1 MLAHIPG
8 GNLKFPWRGIMFNH
22 SNKVMK
28 KNIQKLNR
36 IMIKMK
42 LACLVVLLTCSGL
55 SAKVWSQQER
65 INLKFEQVSFVQLF
79 DLIQQKTNLKFV
91 FNHEDVQ
98 EFKTNKQDFTSKTVK
113 EILDVVFK
121 GKPLTYEVLADHIVI
136 SRVMEEK
143 KKTIKGSVV
152 DDTGVPLP
160 GVTIRL
166 KNTQLGVSTDV
177 DGCFTI
183 LVPEKDNAIFVFSF
197 VGMITKEVKWNGEEN
212 LKVILKQDLKEMEE
226 VVVTGYFNKSK
237 ESFTGAAR
245 TITAEELQMGGNQ
258 NILTALQNVDPS
270 FMKIENNL
278 AGSNPNVVP
287 EFQIRGAGSISGI
300 ESEYEGNPNSPVFIV
315 DGFETTAEKVYD
327 MDPYRVASITLLK
340 DAAATAIYGSRASN
354 GVVVITTNAPA
365 NGKMQVSYNVDA
377 SFYIADLSDYN
388 VCNAVEKLEIEKAAG
403 MYTSTAVNQ
412 QITLNKW
419 YSEKLA
425 NIKKGYDTY
434 WLDKPLDAVAVAHKH
449 SLRLDGGNEN
459 IRYGIELGYSNTPGV
474 MKESGRRRLALGM
487 ELQYIY
493 KGLTFRNN
501 LTYSNVKA
509 TNSPYGSFSVYAGLN
524 PYVRYKDDDGNYIY
538 KVDKY
543 IPIGGGGLG
552 VEYFNPLYNTTL
564 NTRDE
569 EKYNDVTNNFGV
581 DWTIMDGLRL
591 KGSFSFTH
599 QNTYKD
605 NFKPAKHTDFATYD
619 DDNFDRRGAYV
630 GARGEKYSYEA
641 SLIMTYFYQMEKH
654 VLNANLGWNLQE
666 SVTREFTV
674 KTEGFPNENLDYI
687 SFATQYEKAGS
698 PSGDEYTSRLVGFL
712 GNVNYSYDER
722 YLLDLSF
729 REDASSRFGSDKR
742 WAPFWSVGLGW
753 NLQNES
759 FLKDVTFINRL
770 KIRGSYGLTGSQ
782 NYNPYQAMTTYK
794 YLTGER
800 YHHTVGAE
808 VLALGNEKLGWQRTL
823 QQNYGLDIDLWDERI
838 NFTGNYYVKLSKDV
852 LTAVTLPPSLGFGSY
867 MDNLGEVK
875 NYGYELS
882 LRVAL
887 LKNPSKQLYWSV
899 NATALH
905 NKNKLMKISNALRAY
920 NDDQDEDT
928 MSGSKKKE
936 SNRPKVRYI
945 EGKSMN
951 SIWVNQSLGV
961 DPATGYELFQAVN
974 GDIVTTWSTDNYV
987 IGGCTDSDLEG
998 TFGTN
1003 LVWKGF
1009 QLNAIFRYNYGGQVY
1024 NQTLVDKVQD
1034 ADLRKNVDRRVFED
1048 RWQKPGDKVM
1058 FTRLIGGATAN
1069 ATSVTKPT
1077 SRFVEDNNW
1086 LELSTLN
1093 VSYEFNMN
1101 WMKKV
1106 GLKRLKALFYMNDVF
1121 RVSTVKQ
1128 ERGIAYP
1135 FARNFSIG
1143 LQARF

>member
-1 MLAHIPG
+1 MRKKR
-8 GNLKFPWRGIMFNH
+8 KFQQTLR
-22 SNKVMK
+22 
-28 KNIQKLNR
+28 
-36 IMIKMK
+36 KMK
-42 LACLVVLLTCSGL
+42 LLAFFMLLGFCACHATISAQEARIDLKMSDATLSQVFRNIEQLTEYMFIYKS
-55 SAKVWSQQER
+55 
-65 INLKFEQVSFVQLF
+65 
-79 DLIQQKTNLKFV
+79 
-91 FNHEDVQ
+91 EDVQ
-98 EFKTNKQDFTSKTVK
+98 SIQHINVDVRQTMVRDVLEKCLENTGLSFLFKENVIIIQKKTT
-113 EILDVVFK
+113 DQ
-121 GKPLTYEVLADHIVI
+121 
-136 SRVMEEK
+136 EK
-143 KKTIKGSVV
+143 KENRI
-152 DDTGVPLP
+152 TGKVTDEKKDPLP
-160 GVTIRL
+160 GVTVII
-166 KNTQLGVSTDV
+166 KGTKLGTVTDV
-177 DGCFTI
+177 DGKYT
-183 LVPEKDNAIFVFSF
+183 LAVPVGNNALVFSMI
-197 VGMITKEVKWNGEEN
+197 GMKQKEE
-212 LKVILKQDLKEMEE
+212 VIGKRTQIDVVMEE
-226 VVVTGYFNKSK
+226 EISELEDVVVTGYYTQAKN
-237 ESFTGAAR
+237 SFTGAAR

-270 FMKIENNL
+270 FMKIDNNL

-300 ESEYEGNPNSPVFIV
+300 ESEYEGNPNTPVFIV

-388 VCNAVEKLEIEKAAG
+388 VCNAVEKLEIEKLAG
-403 MYTSTAVNQ
+403 MYTSKSVNQ
-412 QITLNKW
+412 QLTLNKW
-419 YSEKLA
+419 YNEKLA
-425 NIKKGYDTY
+425 NIERGYDTY
-434 WLDKPLDAVAVAHKH
+434 WLDKPLDAVAVANKH
-449 SLRLDGGNEN
+449 SLRLDGGNDN

-493 KGLTFRNN
+493 KNLTFRNN

-509 TNSPYGSFSVYAGLN
+509 INSPYGSFSVYTKRN

-538 KVDKY
+538 KVDEY
-543 IPIGGGGLG
+543 VPIGGGGLG
-552 VEYFNPLYNTTL
+552 KDYYNPLYNTTL
-564 NTRDE
+564 NTTDE

-581 DWTIMDGLRL
+581 DWSIMDGLRL

-605 NFKPAKHTDFATYD
+605 NFKPAKHTDFADYED
-619 DDNFDRRGAYV
+619 DDFDRRGSYV
-630 GARGEKYSYEA
+630 GSRGENYSYDA
-641 SLIMTYFYQMEKH
+641 SLVMTYFYQLEKH
-654 VLNANLGWNLQE
+654 VINANLGWNLQE

-687 SFATQYEKAGS
+687 SFATQYEKDGS
-698 PSGDEYTSRLVGFL
+698 PAGDEYTSRLVGFL
-712 GNVNYSYDER
+712 GNLNYSYDER

-753 NLQNES
+753 NLHNEG
-759 FLKDVTFINRL
+759 FLKNVTFINRL

-808 VLALGNEKLGWQRTL
+808 VMALGNEKLGWQRTL
-823 QQNYGLDIDLWDERI
+823 QQNYGVDIDLWDERI
-838 NFTGNYYVKLSKDV
+838 NFTGNYYIKLSKDV
-852 LTAVTLPPSLGFGSY
+852 LTTVTLPPSLGFNSY

-875 NYGYELS
+875 NYGYELN

-887 LKNPSKQLYWSV
+887 VKNLSKQLYWSV

-905 NKNKLMKISNALRAY
+905 NKNKLLKISNALRAY
-920 NDDQDEDT
+920 NDNQDEDT
-928 MSGSKKKE
+928 MSGSKSKE
-936 SNRPKVRYI
+936 SNRPKVRYV

-961 DPATGYELFQAVN
+961 DPATGNELFQAVN

-1003 LVWKGF
+1003 LAWKGL
-1009 QLNAIFRYNYGGQVY
+1009 QLNVIFRYSYGGQIY

-1034 ADLRKNVDRRVFED
+1034 ADLRENVDRRVFEE
-1048 RWQKPGDKVM
+1048 RWQKPGDRVM
-1058 FTRLIGGATAN
+1058 FTKLIGGATAN

-1077 SRFVEDNNW
+1077 SRFIEDNNW

-1093 VSYEFNMN
+1093 LSYEFKMP
-1101 WMKKV
+1101 WMKKI

-1128 ERGIAYP
+1128 ERGIDYP

>member
-1 MLAHIPG
+1 MRKKR
-8 GNLKFPWRGIMFNH
+8 KFQQTLR
-22 SNKVMK
+22 
-28 KNIQKLNR
+28 
-36 IMIKMK
+36 KMK
-42 LACLVVLLTCSGL
+42 LLTLFMLLGFCTCHATISAQEARIDLKMSDATL
-55 SAKVWSQQER
+55 SQVFR
-65 INLKFEQVSFVQLF
+65 NIEQLTEYMFIYKS
-79 DLIQQKTNLKFV
+79 
-91 FNHEDVQ
+91 EDVQ
-98 EFKTNKQDFTSKTVK
+98 SIQHINVDVRQTMVRDVLEKCLENTGLSFLFKENVIIIQKKTT
-113 EILDVVFK
+113 DQ
-121 GKPLTYEVLADHIVI
+121 
-136 SRVMEEK
+136 EK
-143 KKTIKGSVV
+143 KENRI
-152 DDTGVPLP
+152 TGKVTDEKKEPLP
-160 GVTIRL
+160 GVTVII
-166 KNTQLGVSTDV
+166 KGTKLGTVTDV
-177 DGCFTI
+177 DGKYT
-183 LVPEKDNAIFVFSF
+183 LAVPVGNNALVFSMI
-197 VGMITKEVKWNGEEN
+197 GMKQKEE
-212 LKVILKQDLKEMEE
+212 VIGKRTQIDVVMEE
-226 VVVTGYFNKSK
+226 EISELEDVVVTGYYTQAKN
-237 ESFTGAAR
+237 SFTGAAR

-270 FMKIENNL
+270 FMKIDNNL

-300 ESEYEGNPNSPVFIV
+300 ESEYEGNPNTPVFIV

-388 VCNAVEKLEIEKAAG
+388 VCNAVEKLEIEKLAG
-403 MYTSTAVNQ
+403 MYTSKSVNQ
-412 QITLNKW
+412 QLTLNKW
-419 YSEKLA
+419 YNEKLA
-425 NIKKGYDTY
+425 NIERGYDTY
-434 WLDKPLDAVAVAHKH
+434 WLDKPLDAVAVANKH
-449 SLRLDGGNEN
+449 SLRLDGGNDN

-493 KGLTFRNN
+493 KNLTFRNN

-509 TNSPYGSFSVYAGLN
+509 TNSPYGSFSVYTKRN

-538 KVDKY
+538 KVDEY
-543 IPIGGGGLG
+543 VPIGGGGLG
-552 VEYFNPLYNTTL
+552 KDYYNPLYNTTL
-564 NTRDE
+564 NTTDE

-581 DWTIMDGLRL
+581 DWSIMDGLRL

-605 NFKPAKHTDFATYD
+605 NFKPAKHTDFADYED
-619 DDNFDRRGAYV
+619 DDFDRRGSYV
-630 GARGEKYSYEA
+630 GSRGENYSYDA
-641 SLIMTYFYQMEKH
+641 SLVMTYFYQLEKH
-654 VLNANLGWNLQE
+654 VINANLGWNLQE

-687 SFATQYEKAGS
+687 SFATQYEKDGS
-698 PSGDEYTSRLVGFL
+698 PAGDEYTSRLVGFL
-712 GNVNYSYDER
+712 GNLNYSYDER

-753 NLQNES
+753 NLHNEG
-759 FLKDVTFINRL
+759 FLKNVTFINRL

-808 VLALGNEKLGWQRTL
+808 VMALGNEKLGWQRTL
-823 QQNYGLDIDLWDERI
+823 QQNYGVDIDLWDERI
-838 NFTGNYYVKLSKDV
+838 NFTGNYYIKLSKDV
-852 LTAVTLPPSLGFGSY
+852 LTTVTLPPSLGFNSY

-875 NYGYELS
+875 NYGYELN

-887 LKNPSKQLYWSV
+887 VKNLSKQLYWSV

-905 NKNKLMKISNALRAY
+905 NKNKLLKISNALRAY
-920 NDDQDEDT
+920 NDNQDEDT
-928 MSGSKKKE
+928 MSGSKSKE
-936 SNRPKVRYI
+936 SNRPKVRYV

-961 DPATGYELFQAVN
+961 DPATGNELFQAVN

-1003 LVWKGF
+1003 LAWKGL
-1009 QLNAIFRYNYGGQVY
+1009 QLNVIFRYSYGGQIY

-1034 ADLRKNVDRRVFED
+1034 ADLRENVDRRVFEE
-1048 RWQKPGDKVM
+1048 RWQKPGDRVM
-1058 FTRLIGGATAN
+1058 FTKLIGGATAN

-1077 SRFVEDNNW
+1077 SRFIEDNNW

-1093 VSYEFNMN
+1093 LSYEFKMP
-1101 WMKKV
+1101 WMKKI

-1128 ERGIAYP
+1128 ERGIDYP

>member
-1 MLAHIPG
+1 MRKKR
-8 GNLKFPWRGIMFNH
+8 KFQQTLR
-22 SNKVMK
+22 
-28 KNIQKLNR
+28 
-36 IMIKMK
+36 KMK
-42 LACLVVLLTCSGL
+42 LLAFFMLLGFCACHATISAQEARIDLKMSDATLSQVFRNIEQLTEYMFIYKS
-55 SAKVWSQQER
+55 
-65 INLKFEQVSFVQLF
+65 
-79 DLIQQKTNLKFV
+79 
-91 FNHEDVQ
+91 EDVQ
-98 EFKTNKQDFTSKTVK
+98 SIQHINVDVRQTMVRDVLEKCLENTGLSFLFKENVIIIQKKTT
-113 EILDVVFK
+113 DQ
-121 GKPLTYEVLADHIVI
+121 
-136 SRVMEEK
+136 EK
-143 KKTIKGSVV
+143 KENRI
-152 DDTGVPLP
+152 TGKVTDEKKEPLP
-160 GVTIRL
+160 GVTVII
-166 KNTQLGVSTDV
+166 KGTKLGTVTDV
-177 DGCFTI
+177 DGKYT
-183 LVPEKDNAIFVFSF
+183 LAVPVGNNALVFSMI
-197 VGMITKEVKWNGEEN
+197 GMKQKEE
-212 LKVILKQDLKEMEE
+212 VIGKRTQIDVVMEE
-226 VVVTGYFNKSK
+226 EISELEDVVVTGYYTQAKN
-237 ESFTGAAR
+237 SFTGAAR

-270 FMKIENNL
+270 FMKIDNNL

-300 ESEYEGNPNSPVFIV
+300 ESEYEGNPNTPVFIV

-327 MDPYRVASITLLK
+327 MDPYRVASITVLK

-377 SFYIADLSDYN
+377 SFYIADLSVYN
-388 VCNAVEKLEIEKAAG
+388 VCNAVEKLEIEKLAG
-403 MYTSTAVNQ
+403 MYTSKSVNQ
-412 QITLNKW
+412 QLTLNKW
-419 YSEKLA
+419 YNEKLA
-425 NIKKGYDTY
+425 NIERGYDTY
-434 WLDKPLDAVAVAHKH
+434 WLDKPLDAVAVANKH
-449 SLRLDGGNEN
+449 SLRLDGGNDN

-493 KGLTFRNN
+493 KNLTFRNN

-509 TNSPYGSFSVYAGLN
+509 INSPYGSFSVYTKRN

-538 KVDKY
+538 KVDEY
-543 IPIGGGGLG
+543 VPIGGGGLG
-552 VEYFNPLYNTTL
+552 KDYYNPLYNTTL
-564 NTRDE
+564 NTTDE

-581 DWTIMDGLRL
+581 DWSIMDGLRL

-605 NFKPAKHTDFATYD
+605 NFKPAKHTDFADYED
-619 DDNFDRRGAYV
+619 DDFDRRGSYV
-630 GARGEKYSYEA
+630 GSRGENYSYDA
-641 SLIMTYFYQMEKH
+641 SLVMTYFYQLEKH
-654 VLNANLGWNLQE
+654 VINANLGWNLQE

-687 SFATQYEKAGS
+687 SFATQYEKDGS
-698 PSGDEYTSRLVGFL
+698 PAGDEYTSRLVGFL
-712 GNVNYSYDER
+712 GNLNYSYDER

-753 NLQNES
+753 NLHNEG
-759 FLKDVTFINRL
+759 FLKNVTFINRL

-808 VLALGNEKLGWQRTL
+808 VMALGNEKLGWQRTL
-823 QQNYGLDIDLWDERI
+823 QQNYGVDIDLWDERI
-838 NFTGNYYVKLSKDV
+838 NFTGNYYIKLSKDV
-852 LTAVTLPPSLGFGSY
+852 LTTVTLPPSLGFNSY

-875 NYGYELS
+875 NYGYELN

-887 LKNPSKQLYWSV
+887 VKNLSKQLYWSV

-905 NKNKLMKISNALRAY
+905 NKNKLLKISNALRAY
-920 NDDQDEDT
+920 NDNQDEDT
-928 MSGSKKKE
+928 MSGSKSKE
-936 SNRPKVRYI
+936 SNRPKVRYV

-961 DPATGYELFQAVN
+961 DPATGNELFQAVN

-1003 LVWKGF
+1003 LAWKGL
-1009 QLNAIFRYNYGGQVY
+1009 QLNVIFRYSYGGQIY

-1034 ADLRKNVDRRVFED
+1034 ADLRENVDRRVFEE
-1048 RWQKPGDKVM
+1048 RWQKPGDRVM
-1058 FTRLIGGATAN
+1058 FTKLIGGATAN

-1077 SRFVEDNNW
+1077 SRFIEDNNW

-1093 VSYEFNMN
+1093 LSYEFKMP
-1101 WMKKV
+1101 WMKKI

-1128 ERGIAYP
+1128 ERGIDYP

>member
-1 MLAHIPG
+1 MRKKR
-8 GNLKFPWRGIMFNH
+8 KFQQTLR
-22 SNKVMK
+22 
-28 KNIQKLNR
+28 
-36 IMIKMK
+36 KMK
-42 LACLVVLLTCSGL
+42 LLALFMLLGFCTCHATISAQEARIDLKMSDAAL
-55 SAKVWSQQER
+55 SQVFRS
-65 INLKFEQVSFVQLF
+65 IEQLTEYMFIYKS
-79 DLIQQKTNLKFV
+79 
-91 FNHEDVQ
+91 EDVQ
-98 EFKTNKQDFTSKTVK
+98 AVSHISVDVK
-113 EILDVVFK
+113 ETMVRDILDQCLKNTGLSYLFK
-121 GKPLTYEVLADHIVI
+121 DKVI
-136 SRVMEEK
+136 IIQRSTTEPEK
-143 KKTIKGSVV
+143 KGVRI
-152 DDTGVPLP
+152 TGKVTDEKKEPLP
-160 GVTIRL
+160 GVTVMI
-166 KNTQLGVSTDV
+166 KGTKLGTVTDV
-177 DGCFTI
+177 DGKYALT
-183 LVPEKDNAIFVFSF
+183 VPEGNNTLVFSM
-197 VGMITKEVKWNGEEN
+197 VGMKDREEVIGKRTQIDVVLEEAVSE
-212 LKVILKQDLKEMEE
+212 LED
-226 VVVTGYFNKSK
+226 VVVTGYYTRAKN
-237 ESFTGAAR
+237 SFTGAAR

-258 NILTALQNVDPS
+258 NILTALQNIDPS

-287 EFQIRGAGSISGI
+287 EFQIRGAGSIAGMKG
-300 ESEYEGNPNSPVFIV
+300 EYGGNPNTPVFIV

-365 NGKMQVSYNVDA
+365 SGKMQVSYNADA

-388 VCNAVEKLEIEKAAG
+388 VCNAEEKLAIEKAAG
-403 MYTSTAVNQ
+403 MYTSAAVNSQ
-412 QITLNKW
+412 LTLNKW
-419 YSEKLA
+419 YNEKLA
-425 NIKKGYDTY
+425 NIKRGYDTY

-493 KGLTFRNN
+493 KNLTFRNN
-501 LTYSNVKA
+501 LIYSNVKA
-509 TNSPYGSFSVYAGLN
+509 INSPYGSFSVYTKRN

-552 VEYFNPLYNTTL
+552 KDYYNPLYNTTL

-569 EKYNDVTNNFGV
+569 EKYNDVTNNFGI
-581 DWTIMDGLRL
+581 DWTVMDGLRL
-591 KGSFSFTH
+591 KGNFSFTH
-599 QNTYKD
+599 QNTYED

-619 DDNFDRRGAYV
+619 DDNFDRRGAYI
-630 GARGEKYSYEA
+630 GTRGEKYSYDA
-641 SLIMTYFYQMEKH
+641 SLVMTYFYQMEKH

-712 GNVNYSYDER
+712 GNLNYSYDER

-753 NLQNES
+753 NLQNEG
-759 FLKDVTFINRL
+759 FLKDVTFINQL

-808 VLALGNEKLGWQRTL
+808 VMALGNEKLGWQRTL

-928 MSGSKKKE
+928 MSGSKSRE

-974 GDIVTTWSTDNYV
+974 GNIVTTWSTDNYV

-1034 ADLRKNVDRRVFED
+1034 ADLRENVDRRVFED

-1069 ATSVTKPT
+1069 VTSVTKPT

-1093 VSYEFNMN
+1093 VSYEFKMD

-1128 ERGIAYP
+1128 ERGIDYP

>member
-1 MLAHIPG
+1 
-8 GNLKFPWRGIMFNH
+8 
-22 SNKVMK
+22 
-28 KNIQKLNR
+28 
-36 IMIKMK
+36 MK
-42 LACLVVLLTCSGL
+42 LLALFMLLGFCTCHATISAQEARIDLKMSDAAL
-55 SAKVWSQQER
+55 SQVFRS
-65 INLKFEQVSFVQLF
+65 IEQLTEYMFIYKS
-79 DLIQQKTNLKFV
+79 
-91 FNHEDVQ
+91 EDVQ
-98 EFKTNKQDFTSKTVK
+98 AVSHISVDVK
-113 EILDVVFK
+113 ETMVRDILDQCLKNTGLSYLFK
-121 GKPLTYEVLADHIVI
+121 DKVI
-136 SRVMEEK
+136 IIQRSTTEPEK
-143 KKTIKGSVV
+143 KGVRI
-152 DDTGVPLP
+152 TGKVTDEKKEPLP
-160 GVTIRL
+160 GVTVMI
-166 KNTQLGVSTDV
+166 KGTKLGTVTDV
-177 DGCFTI
+177 DGKYALT
-183 LVPEKDNAIFVFSF
+183 VPEGNNTLVFSM
-197 VGMITKEVKWNGEEN
+197 VGMKDREEVIGKRTQIDVVLEEAVSE
-212 LKVILKQDLKEMEE
+212 LED
-226 VVVTGYFNKSK
+226 VVVTGYYTRAKN
-237 ESFTGAAR
+237 SFTGAAR

-258 NILTALQNVDPS
+258 NILTALQNIDPS

-287 EFQIRGAGSISGI
+287 EFQIRGAGSIAGMKG
-300 ESEYEGNPNSPVFIV
+300 EYGGNPNTPVFIV

-365 NGKMQVSYNVDA
+365 SGKMQVSYNADA

-388 VCNAVEKLEIEKAAG
+388 VCNAEEKLAIEKAAG
-403 MYTSTAVNQ
+403 MYTSAAVNSQ
-412 QITLNKW
+412 LTLNKW
-419 YSEKLA
+419 YNEKLA
-425 NIKKGYDTY
+425 NIKRGYDTY

-493 KGLTFRNN
+493 KNLTFRNN
-501 LTYSNVKA
+501 LIYSNVKA
-509 TNSPYGSFSVYAGLN
+509 INSPYGSFSVYTKRN

-552 VEYFNPLYNTTL
+552 KDYYNPLYNTTL

-569 EKYNDVTNNFGV
+569 EKYNDVTNNFGI
-581 DWTIMDGLRL
+581 DWTVMDGLRL
-591 KGSFSFTH
+591 KGNFSFTH
-599 QNTYKD
+599 QNTYED

-619 DDNFDRRGAYV
+619 DDNFDRRGAYI
-630 GARGEKYSYEA
+630 GTRGEKYSYDA
-641 SLIMTYFYQMEKH
+641 SLVMTYFYQMEKH

-666 SVTREFTV
+666 SVTRQFTV

-712 GNVNYSYDER
+712 GNLNYSYDER

-753 NLQNES
+753 NLQNEG
-759 FLKDVTFINRL
+759 FLKDVTFINQL

-808 VLALGNEKLGWQRTL
+808 VMALGNEKLGWQRTL

-928 MSGSKKKE
+928 MSGSKSKE

-1003 LVWKGF
+1003 LAWKGF

-1034 ADLRKNVDRRVFED
+1034 ADLRENVDRRVFED

-1069 ATSVTKPT
+1069 VTSVTKPT

-1093 VSYEFNMN
+1093 VSYEFKMD

-1128 ERGIAYP
+1128 ERGIDYP

>member
-1 MLAHIPG
+1 
-8 GNLKFPWRGIMFNH
+8 
-22 SNKVMK
+22 
-28 KNIQKLNR
+28 
-36 IMIKMK
+36 MK
-42 LACLVVLLTCSGL
+42 LLAFFMLLGFCACHATISAQEARIDLKMSDATLSQVFRNIEQLTEYMFIYKS
-55 SAKVWSQQER
+55 
-65 INLKFEQVSFVQLF
+65 
-79 DLIQQKTNLKFV
+79 
-91 FNHEDVQ
+91 EDVQ
-98 EFKTNKQDFTSKTVK
+98 SIQHINVDVRQTMVRDVLEKCLENTGLSFLFKENVIIIQKKTT
-113 EILDVVFK
+113 DQ
-121 GKPLTYEVLADHIVI
+121 
-136 SRVMEEK
+136 EK
-143 KKTIKGSVV
+143 KENRI
-152 DDTGVPLP
+152 TGKVTDEKKEPLP
-160 GVTIRL
+160 GVTVII
-166 KNTQLGVSTDV
+166 KGTKLGTVTDV
-177 DGCFTI
+177 DGKYT
-183 LVPEKDNAIFVFSF
+183 LAVPVGNNALVFSMI
-197 VGMITKEVKWNGEEN
+197 GMKQKEE
-212 LKVILKQDLKEMEE
+212 VIGKRTQIDVVMEE
-226 VVVTGYFNKSK
+226 EISELEDVVVTGYYTQAKN
-237 ESFTGAAR
+237 SFTGAAR

-270 FMKIENNL
+270 FMKIDNNL

-300 ESEYEGNPNSPVFIV
+300 ESEYEGNPNTPVFIV

-388 VCNAVEKLEIEKAAG
+388 VCNAVEKLEIEKLAG
-403 MYTSTAVNQ
+403 MYTSKSVNQ
-412 QITLNKW
+412 QLTLNKW
-419 YSEKLA
+419 YNEKLA
-425 NIKKGYDTY
+425 NIERGYDTY
-434 WLDKPLDAVAVAHKH
+434 WLDKPLDAVAVANKH
-449 SLRLDGGNEN
+449 SLRLDGGNDN

-493 KGLTFRNN
+493 KNLTFRNN

-509 TNSPYGSFSVYAGLN
+509 INSPYGSFSVYTKRN

-538 KVDKY
+538 KVDEY
-543 IPIGGGGLG
+543 VPIGGGGLG
-552 VEYFNPLYNTTL
+552 KDYYNPLYNTTL
-564 NTRDE
+564 NTTDE

-581 DWTIMDGLRL
+581 DWSIMDGLRL

-605 NFKPAKHTDFATYD
+605 NFKPAKHTDFADYED
-619 DDNFDRRGAYV
+619 DDFDRRGSYV
-630 GARGEKYSYEA
+630 GSRGENYSYDA
-641 SLIMTYFYQMEKH
+641 SLVMTYFYQLEKH
-654 VLNANLGWNLQE
+654 VINANLGWNLQE

-687 SFATQYEKAGS
+687 SFATQYEKDGS
-698 PSGDEYTSRLVGFL
+698 PAGDEYTSRLVGFL
-712 GNVNYSYDER
+712 GNLNYSYDER

-753 NLQNES
+753 NLHNEG
-759 FLKDVTFINRL
+759 FLKNVTFINRL

-782 NYNPYQAMTTYK
+782 NYNPHQAMTTYK

-808 VLALGNEKLGWQRTL
+808 VMALGNEKLGWQRTL
-823 QQNYGLDIDLWDERI
+823 QQNYGVDIDLWDERI
-838 NFTGNYYVKLSKDV
+838 NFTGNYYIKLSKDV
-852 LTAVTLPPSLGFGSY
+852 LTTVTLPPSLGFNSY

-875 NYGYELS
+875 NYGYELN

-887 LKNPSKQLYWSV
+887 VKNLSKQLYWSV

-905 NKNKLMKISNALRAY
+905 NKNKLLKISNALRAY
-920 NDDQDEDT
+920 NDNQDEDT
-928 MSGSKKKE
+928 MSGSKSKE
-936 SNRPKVRYI
+936 SNRPKVRYV

-961 DPATGYELFQAVN
+961 DPATGNELFQAVN

-1003 LVWKGF
+1003 LAWKGL
-1009 QLNAIFRYNYGGQVY
+1009 QLNVIFRYSYGGQIY

-1034 ADLRKNVDRRVFED
+1034 ADLRENVDRRVFEE
-1048 RWQKPGDKVM
+1048 RWQKPGDRVM
-1058 FTRLIGGATAN
+1058 FTKLIGGATAN

-1077 SRFVEDNNW
+1077 SRFIEDNNW

-1093 VSYEFNMN
+1093 LSYEFKMP
-1101 WMKKV
+1101 WMKKI

-1128 ERGIAYP
+1128 ERGIDYP

>member
-1 MLAHIPG
+1 MRKKR
-8 GNLKFPWRGIMFNH
+8 KFQQTLR
-22 SNKVMK
+22 
-28 KNIQKLNR
+28 
-36 IMIKMK
+36 KMK
-42 LACLVVLLTCSGL
+42 LLALFMLLGFCTCHATISAQEARIDLKMSDAAL
-55 SAKVWSQQER
+55 SQVFRS
-65 INLKFEQVSFVQLF
+65 IEQLTEYMFIYKS
-79 DLIQQKTNLKFV
+79 
-91 FNHEDVQ
+91 EDVQ
-98 EFKTNKQDFTSKTVK
+98 SVSHISVDVRETMVRD
-113 EILDVVFK
+113 ILDQCLKNTGLSYLFK
-121 GKPLTYEVLADHIVI
+121 DKVI
-136 SRVMEEK
+136 IIQRSTTEPEK
-143 KKTIKGSVV
+143 KGIRI
-152 DDTGVPLP
+152 TGKVTDEKKEPLP
-160 GVTIRL
+160 GVTVMI
-166 KNTQLGVSTDV
+166 KGTKLGTVTDV
-177 DGCFTI
+177 DGKYALT
-183 LVPEKDNAIFVFSF
+183 VPEGNNTLVFSM
-197 VGMITKEVKWNGEEN
+197 VGMKDKEEVIGKRTGIDVVLEEAVSE
-212 LKVILKQDLKEMEE
+212 LED
-226 VVVTGYFNKSK
+226 VVVTGYYTQAKN
-237 ESFTGAAR
+237 SFTGAAR

-258 NILTALQNVDPS
+258 NILTALQNIDPS

-300 ESEYEGNPNSPVFIV
+300 ESEYEGNPNTPVFIV

-365 NGKMQVSYNVDA
+365 SGKMQVSYNVDA

-388 VCNAVEKLEIEKAAG
+388 VCNAVEKLAIEKAAG
-403 MYTSTAVNQ
+403 MYSSTMVNYQ
-412 QITLNKW
+412 LTLNEW
-419 YSEKLA
+419 YNEKLA
-425 NIKKGYDTY
+425 NIKRGYDTY
-434 WLDKPLDAVAVAHKH
+434 WLDKPLDAVAVANKH
-449 SLRLDGGNEN
+449 SLRLDGGNDN

-493 KGLTFRNN
+493 KSLTFRNN

-509 TNSPYGSFSVYAGLN
+509 TNSPYGSFSVYTKRN

-552 VEYFNPLYNTTL
+552 KDYYNPLYNTTL
-564 NTRDE
+564 NTTDE

-605 NFKPAKHTDFATYD
+605 NFKPAKHTDFADYSD
-619 DDNFDRRGAYV
+619 DDFDRRGAYV
-630 GARGEKYSYEA
+630 GTRGENYSYDA
-641 SLIMTYFYQMEKH
+641 SLVMTYFYQLDKH
-654 VLNANLGWNLQE
+654 VINANLGWNLQE

-687 SFATQYEKAGS
+687 SFATQYEKEGS
-698 PSGDEYTSRLVGFL
+698 PSGSEYTSRLVGFL
-712 GNVNYSYDER
+712 GNLNYSYDER
-722 YLLDLSF
+722 YLLDFSF
-729 REDASSRFGSDKR
+729 REDASSRFGSEKR

-753 NLQNES
+753 NLHNEG
-759 FLKDVTFINRL
+759 FLKDVTFVNRL
-770 KIRGSYGLTGSQ
+770 KIRGAYGLTGSQ

-808 VLALGNEKLGWQRTL
+808 VMALGNEKLGWQRTL

-852 LTAVTLPPSLGFGSY
+852 LTSVTLPPSLGFGSY

-887 LKNPSKQLYWSV
+887 LKKPSKQLYWSV

-905 NKNKLMKISNALRAY
+905 NKNKLLKISNALRAY
-920 NDDQDEDT
+920 NDAQDEDT
-928 MSGSKKKE
+928 MSGSKSKE

-1003 LVWKGF
+1003 LAWKGF
-1009 QLNAIFRYNYGGQVY
+1009 QLNAIFRYNYGGQIY

-1034 ADLRKNVDRRVFED
+1034 ADLWENVDRRVFED

-1069 ATSVTKPT
+1069 VTSVTKPT

-1093 VSYEFNMN
+1093 VSYEFKMR

-1128 ERGIAYP
+1128 ERGIDYP

>member
-1 MLAHIPG
+1 MRKKR
-8 GNLKFPWRGIMFNH
+8 KFQQTLR
-22 SNKVMK
+22 
-28 KNIQKLNR
+28 
-36 IMIKMK
+36 KMK
-42 LACLVVLLTCSGL
+42 LLAFFMLLGFCACHATISAQEARIDLKMSDAMLSQVFRNIEQLTEYMFIYKS
-55 SAKVWSQQER
+55 
-65 INLKFEQVSFVQLF
+65 
-79 DLIQQKTNLKFV
+79 
-91 FNHEDVQ
+91 EDVQ
-98 EFKTNKQDFTSKTVK
+98 SIQHINVDVRQTMVRDVLEKCLENTGLSFLFKENVIIIQKKTT
-113 EILDVVFK
+113 DQ
-121 GKPLTYEVLADHIVI
+121 
-136 SRVMEEK
+136 EK
-143 KKTIKGSVV
+143 KENRI
-152 DDTGVPLP
+152 TGKVTDEKKEPLP
-160 GVTIRL
+160 GVTVII
-166 KNTQLGVSTDV
+166 KGTKLGTVTDV
-177 DGCFTI
+177 DGKYT
-183 LVPEKDNAIFVFSF
+183 LAVPVGNNALVFSMI
-197 VGMITKEVKWNGEEN
+197 GMKQKEE
-212 LKVILKQDLKEMEE
+212 VIGKRTQIDVVMEE
-226 VVVTGYFNKSK
+226 EISELEDVVVTGYYTQAKN
-237 ESFTGAAR
+237 SFTGAAR

-270 FMKIENNL
+270 FMKIDNNL

-300 ESEYEGNPNSPVFIV
+300 ESEYEGNPNTPVFIV

-388 VCNAVEKLEIEKAAG
+388 VCNAVEKLEIEKLAG
-403 MYTSTAVNQ
+403 MYTSKSVNQ
-412 QITLNKW
+412 QLTLNKW
-419 YSEKLA
+419 YNEKLA
-425 NIKKGYDTY
+425 NIERGYDTY
-434 WLDKPLDAVAVAHKH
+434 WLDKPLDAVAVANKH
-449 SLRLDGGNEN
+449 SLRLDGGNDN

-493 KGLTFRNN
+493 KDLTFRNN

-509 TNSPYGSFSVYAGLN
+509 INSPYGSFSVYTKRN

-538 KVDKY
+538 KVDEY
-543 IPIGGGGLG
+543 VPIGGGGLG
-552 VEYFNPLYNTTL
+552 KDYYNPLYNTTL
-564 NTRDE
+564 NTTDE

-581 DWTIMDGLRL
+581 DWSIMDGLRL

-605 NFKPAKHTDFATYD
+605 NFKPAKHTDFADYED
-619 DDNFDRRGAYV
+619 DDFDRRGSYV
-630 GARGEKYSYEA
+630 GSRGENYSYDA
-641 SLIMTYFYQMEKH
+641 SLVMTYFYQLEKH
-654 VLNANLGWNLQE
+654 VINANLGWNLQE
-666 SVTREFTV
+666 RVTREFTV

-687 SFATQYEKAGS
+687 SFATQYEKDGS
-698 PSGDEYTSRLVGFL
+698 PAGDEYTSRLVGFL
-712 GNVNYSYDER
+712 GNLNYSYDER

-753 NLQNES
+753 NLHNEG
-759 FLKDVTFINRL
+759 FLKNVTFINRL

-808 VLALGNEKLGWQRTL
+808 VMALGNEKLGWQRTL
-823 QQNYGLDIDLWDERI
+823 QQNYGVDIDLWDERI
-838 NFTGNYYVKLSKDV
+838 NFTGNYYIKLSKDV
-852 LTAVTLPPSLGFGSY
+852 LTTVTLPPSLGFNSY

-875 NYGYELS
+875 NYGYELN

-887 LKNPSKQLYWSV
+887 VKNLSKQLYWSV

-905 NKNKLMKISNALRAY
+905 NKNKLLKISNALRAY
-920 NDDQDEDT
+920 NDNQDEDT
-928 MSGSKKKE
+928 MSGSKSKE
-936 SNRPKVRYI
+936 SNRPKVRYV

-961 DPATGYELFQAVN
+961 DPATGNELFQAVN

-1003 LVWKGF
+1003 LAWKGL
-1009 QLNAIFRYNYGGQVY
+1009 QLNVIFRYSYGGQIY

-1034 ADLRKNVDRRVFED
+1034 ADLRENVDRRVFEE
-1048 RWQKPGDKVM
+1048 RWQKPGDRVM
-1058 FTRLIGGATAN
+1058 FTKLIGGATAN

-1077 SRFVEDNNW
+1077 SRFIEDNNW

-1093 VSYEFNMN
+1093 LSYEFKMP
-1101 WMKKV
+1101 WMKKI

-1128 ERGIAYP
+1128 ERGIDYP

>member
-1 MLAHIPG
+1 MRKKR
-8 GNLKFPWRGIMFNH
+8 KFQQTLR
-22 SNKVMK
+22 
-28 KNIQKLNR
+28 
-36 IMIKMK
+36 KMK
-42 LACLVVLLTCSGL
+42 LLALFMLLGFCTCHATISAQEARIDLKMSDAAL
-55 SAKVWSQQER
+55 SQVFRS
-65 INLKFEQVSFVQLF
+65 IEQLTEYMFIYKS
-79 DLIQQKTNLKFV
+79 
-91 FNHEDVQ
+91 EDVQ
-98 EFKTNKQDFTSKTVK
+98 AVSHISVDVK
-113 EILDVVFK
+113 ETMVRDILDQCLKNTGLSYLFK
-121 GKPLTYEVLADHIVI
+121 DKVI
-136 SRVMEEK
+136 IIQRSTIEPEK
-143 KKTIKGSVV
+143 KGVRI
-152 DDTGVPLP
+152 TGKVTDEKKEPLP
-160 GVTIRL
+160 GVTVMI
-166 KNTQLGVSTDV
+166 KGTKLGTVTDV
-177 DGCFTI
+177 DGKYALT
-183 LVPEKDNAIFVFSF
+183 VPEGNNTLVFSM
-197 VGMITKEVKWNGEEN
+197 VGMKDREEVIGKRTQIDVVLEEAVSE
-212 LKVILKQDLKEMEE
+212 LED
-226 VVVTGYFNKSK
+226 VVVTGYYTRAKN
-237 ESFTGAAR
+237 SFTGAAR

-258 NILTALQNVDPS
+258 NILTALQNIDPS

-287 EFQIRGAGSISGI
+287 EFQIRGAGSIAGMKG
-300 ESEYEGNPNSPVFIV
+300 EYGGNPNTPVFIV

-365 NGKMQVSYNVDA
+365 SGKMQVSYNADA

-388 VCNAVEKLEIEKAAG
+388 VCNAEEKLAIEKAAG
-403 MYTSTAVNQ
+403 MYTSAAVNSQ
-412 QITLNKW
+412 LTLNKW
-419 YSEKLA
+419 YNEKLA
-425 NIKKGYDTY
+425 NIKRGYDTY

-474 MKESGRRRLALGM
+474 MKESERRRLALGM

-493 KGLTFRNN
+493 KNLTFRNN
-501 LTYSNVKA
+501 LIYSNVKA
-509 TNSPYGSFSVYAGLN
+509 INSPYGSFSVYTKRN

-552 VEYFNPLYNTTL
+552 KDYYNPLYNTTL

-569 EKYNDVTNNFGV
+569 EKYNDVTNNFGI
-581 DWTIMDGLRL
+581 DWTVMDGLRL
-591 KGSFSFTH
+591 KGNFSFTH
-599 QNTYKD
+599 QNTYED

-619 DDNFDRRGAYV
+619 DDNFDRRGAYI
-630 GARGEKYSYEA
+630 GTRGEKYSYDA
-641 SLIMTYFYQMEKH
+641 SLVMTYFYQMEKH

-712 GNVNYSYDER
+712 GNLNYSYDER

-753 NLQNES
+753 NLQNEG
-759 FLKDVTFINRL
+759 FLKDVTFINQL

-808 VLALGNEKLGWQRTL
+808 VMALGNEKLGWQRTL

-928 MSGSKKKE
+928 MSGSKSRE

-1034 ADLRKNVDRRVFED
+1034 ADLRENVDRRVFED

-1069 ATSVTKPT
+1069 VTSVTKPT

-1093 VSYEFNMN
+1093 VSYEFKMD

-1128 ERGIAYP
+1128 ERGIDYP